1 MVKTGALAA
10 LLLTAAVIL
19 SGCATVTMHHYR
31 VYSYECCSSAD
42 VNAVYS
48 PGDVIHL
55 HWTAHAT
62 TVTAATRP
70 SSPTITAELLPGSKS
85 VVGAKAIGTKA
96 GKTAPIA
103 KAPAIHPSVTSPGR
117 VISEIAIPADAE
129 PGYYT
134 LSFLTTW
141 SPGTSAGGATM
152 IQVK

>member
-10 LLLTAAVIL
+10 LLLAAAVIL

-42 VNAVYS
+42 VNAVYE

-70 SSPTITAELLPGSKS
+70 SSPTITAELLPG
-85 VVGAKAIGTKA
+85 AKAIGTKA

-103 KAPAIHPSVTSPGR
+103 KAKAIHPSVSTPGR
-117 VISEIAIPADAE
+117 VISDIPIPADAK

-141 SPGTSAGGATM
+141 SPGTSASGATM